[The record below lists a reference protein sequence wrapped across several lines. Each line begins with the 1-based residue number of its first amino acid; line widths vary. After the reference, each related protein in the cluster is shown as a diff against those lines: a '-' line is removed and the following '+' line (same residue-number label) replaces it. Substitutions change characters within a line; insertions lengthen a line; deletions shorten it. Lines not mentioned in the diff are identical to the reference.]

1 MMLQFSA
8 IRLGCDLAESLDE
21 LGLTRHWRK
30 VWLIGDR
37 HAAATLSM
45 LAGRLP
51 QAWVAPVVLPHNPV
65 AAILAMFGAAPAGS
79 PDAVIA
85 VGGGS
90 LADAAKILL
99 AGAVFET
106 RPRSTAELAALATR
120 VLAAGNMIHP
130 DLIQVPTTY
139 ATAAFTPNAALSADN
154 AKLIMRAPFLRAEA
168 ILCDANL
175 LAAGGEAS
183 LATAFGALN
192 HCIEGLSGQR
202 QERASA
208 RRALEGAADI
218 LIRELL
224 LASERGLDARAA
236 QELITG
242 SWMASFGV
250 QGARLGAGHALPHV
264 LGAVAGVPHAA
275 TSALMVLDGLRRAG
289 DGRMSDIAKVMR
301 RLNLPLQW
309 SALGLDDGTREQVRV
324 SLASHKLFEADV
336 RAGDEQS
343 AAACLARID

>member
-168 ILCDANL
+168 CSSSRN
-175 LAAGGEAS
+175 S
-183 LATAFGALN
+183 LMSMS
-192 HCIEGLSGQR
+192 EG
-202 QERASA
+202 
-208 RRALEGAADI
+208 
-218 LIRELL
+218 
-224 LASERGLDARAA
+224 RAA
-236 QELITG
+236 
-242 SWMASFGV
+242 SVFV
-250 QGARLGAGHALPHV
+250 RLY
-264 LGAVAGVPHAA
+264 
-275 TSALMVLDGLRRAG
+275 
-289 DGRMSDIAKVMR
+289 
-301 RLNLPLQW
+301 Q
-309 SALGLDDGTREQVRV
+309 
-324 SLASHKLFEADV
+324 
-336 RAGDEQS
+336 
-343 AAACLARID
+343 